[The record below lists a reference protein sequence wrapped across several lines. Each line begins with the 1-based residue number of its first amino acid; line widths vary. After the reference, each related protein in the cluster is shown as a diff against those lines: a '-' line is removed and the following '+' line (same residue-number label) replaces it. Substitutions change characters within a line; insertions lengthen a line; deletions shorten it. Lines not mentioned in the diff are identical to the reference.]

1 MGDLLSRIQQVRNT
15 MIKNIPQK
23 LSLAAIAASLAMPA
37 VAEMKFENGTGGSV
51 LLYGQ
56 FDPAYLSFDDGVSS
70 TSEIVDNSSSN
81 SRVGLWLRQSYGE
94 NEFTFN
100 FETALGLRP
109 SAGLSQNFTPK
120 GVNWQRVNI
129 RKVDFAYRTARYGTF
144 SAGQGSMA
152 TDGAAE
158 VDFSGTAL
166 VSYSSVPD
174 VAGGFRFRTSAGAL
188 SNKFIGGA
196 FGNFDG
202 GRLGRVRY
210 DSPSLSGF
218 TVSASYGEQILAR
231 NVDFT
236 TRDVA
241 LRYANEFGD
250 FRFKSAI
257 GYADIELANGTK
269 REDAI
274 GSLSVLHA
282 SGFNATVAAGKR
294 TSAGNYGYGK
304 LGYQAQWFSVGKTAL
319 SVDYYRGSDRTS
331 VGSKSTSFGFGA
343 VQKFDNARVEAYL
356 GYRTYELSETAA
368 SYLDAS
374 SVLFGARW
382 KF

>member
-1 MGDLLSRIQQVRNT
+1 MPFIQHVSET
-15 MIKNIPQK
+15 MIKSIPQK
-23 LSLAAIAASLAMPA
+23 LSFVAIAAGLAMPA
-37 VAEMKFENGTGGSV
+37 AAEMKFENGTGGSV

-56 FDPAYLSFDDGVSS
+56 LDPAYLSFDDGVSS
-70 TSEIVDNSSSN
+70 TGEIVDNTNSN

-100 FETALGLRP
+100 LETALGLRP

-120 GVNWQRVNI
+120 GVNWQRTSL
-129 RKVDFAYRTARYGTF
+129 RKADLAYRTARFGTF

-152 TDGAAE
+152 TDGVAG
-158 VDFSGTAL
+158 VDLSGTTL
-166 VSYSSVPD
+166 VTYVSIPD
-174 VAGGFRFRTSAGAL
+174 TAGGFRFRTSAGAL
-188 SNKFIGGA
+188 SNRFIGGA
-196 FGNFDG
+196 FGDFDG

-210 DSPSLSGF
+210 DTPSFGGF
-218 TVSASYGEQILAR
+218 TVSASYGEQILAS
-231 NVDFT
+231 NVDFN
-236 TRDVA
+236 TRDIA

-250 FRFKSAI
+250 FRMKGAI
-257 GYADIELANGTK
+257 GYARIKLANGIE
-269 REDAI
+269 REDTI
-274 GSLSVLHA
+274 GSLSLLHA
-282 SGFNATVAAGKR
+282 SGFNVTLASGKR

-304 LGYQAQWFSVGKTAL
+304 LGYQAQWFGVGKTAL
-319 SVDYYRGSDRTS
+319 SVDYYRGNDRVS
-331 VGSKSTSFGFGA
+331 LGSTSTSYGFGA
-343 VQKFDNARVEAYL
+343 VQKFDKAGIEAYF